1 MCGVWC
7 VVWVSVCTS
16 AVHVFKVA
24 WTAKQSTRLWTVGA
38 GAEGAMRT
46 LNSKVKISRS
56 ARETW
61 HLRSNFELE
70 QWIALL
76 GKRTLEML
84 EEQTN
89 NVEGEAETQ
98 RVVRCELVDDHLAG
112 FTFGAITAK
121 DITSEVS
128 SRFFPTRFEEAR
140 GSDFVVRMTRL
151 PDKIEISGR
160 QWCVP
165 IDDDNCFMCTTVTI
179 VVHVLAIGSFI
190 EREIEKQ
197 MHNCYNAFPQ
207 QIDQFLFE
215 VGAER
220 ATLALTG
227 PGLAITPNT
236 NATNT
241 NANANATTTAT
252 TTAAAASL
260 GEMGKFGSVQ
270 IDTPARP
277 LFSTLMGRSSR
288 HCRIR
293 PEGVQPVAVA
303 SHTVIVRV
311 GIRHALL
318 LLCCGCAETVE
329 VEDHV

>member
-1 MCGVWC
+1 
-7 VVWVSVCTS
+7 
-16 AVHVFKVA
+16 
-24 WTAKQSTRLWTVGA
+24 
-38 GAEGAMRT
+38 MRT
-46 LNSKVKISRS
+46 LTSKVKVSRS

-61 HLRSNFELE
+61 HLRGNFELE
-70 QWIALL
+70 KWIALV

-89 NVEGEAETQ
+89 NVEGEVETQ
-98 RVVRCELVDDHLAG
+98 RVVRCELVGDHLAG

-121 DITSEVS
+121 DLTSEVA

-140 GSDFVVRMTRL
+140 GSEFVVRMTHL
-151 PDKIEISGR
+151 PDKIKISGR

-179 VVHVLAIGSFI
+179 AVHVLAIGSFI

-207 QIDQFLFE
+207 QMDDFLSE
-215 VGAER
+215 MGTER
-220 ATLALTG
+220 AKLALPDPSLAG
-227 PGLAITPNT
+227 PTT
-236 NATNT
+236 STTTTTTTNT
-241 NANANATTTAT
+241 AVVPL
-252 TTAAAASL
+252 S
-260 GEMGKFGSVQ
+260 EIGKFGSVQ

-277 LFSTLMGRSSR
+277 RFPTLLGRSRR
-288 HCRIR
+288 HCRLR
-293 PEGVQPVAVA
+293 PEGQATAIA